1 MSSGRTLL
9 FCELNLSDE
18 LNARQFRISTEV
30 DAIPREQF
38 LISSDSELIE
48 HIKAELRVD
57 PLVLDEEAA
66 TVTETETQ
74 VDISGDPNRFFRSF
88 NQGPY
93 YVPGTC
99 IDVDI
104 PFTGEDWLFDYRTNP
119 FFTLFPHGEVSLKS
133 LRVSITLPHDVDRIK
148 FKEDY
153 DQEMKLIRDY
163 IAYSYTQ
170 VSEYNDSLP
179 KLIQQAIESRRERLN
194 KHGNIAALLDIPLA
208 TKPGA
213 PSMTPIRVVVRRP
226 PTLPVPPK
234 DGVKPELGIS
244 SETFEHILQFI
255 RHQGRTFETTPKT
268 YAIHDEEDLRNIIMA
283 QLNGHFKGD
292 AGAEVFRKQGKTD
305 LRIEAESRAA
315 FVSECKVWAGPA
327 SLTGAM
333 DQLLDYLTWR
343 DSKAAL
349 VMFNMRN
356 KDLSRILK
364 TVPNTLMNHTLFV
377 QDIGCDEFGEW
388 RIRMRSREDEGR
400 RVIVHV
406 FVFNLYHDPDT

>member
-1 MSSGRTLL
+1 MSSGMTL
-9 FCELNLSDE
+9 FSEMDLSDE
-18 LNARQFRISTEV
+18 LGTRQYRISTAV
-30 DAIPREQF
+30 DAIPKEQF

-48 HIKAELRVD
+48 YIKTDLTVD
-57 PLVLDEEAA
+57 PLVLDEQAA
-66 TVTETETQ
+66 TVIETETK
-74 VDISGDPNRFFRSF
+74 VDISGDPNRIFRSF
-88 NQGPY
+88 NEGAY

-104 PFTGEDWLFDYRTNP
+104 PFSGEDWLFNCRTNP
-119 FFTLFPHGEVSLKS
+119 WFSPYPRGNVSLNS
-133 LRVSITLPHDVDRIK
+133 LRVSITLPHDVDRVK

-153 DQEMKLIRDY
+153 EREMERIRAY
-163 IAYSYTQ
+163 IANSHTQ
-170 VSEYNDSLP
+170 VSVYNERLP
-179 KLIQQAIESRRERLN
+179 GLIQQAIESRRERLN

-213 PSMTPIRVVVRRP
+213 PSITPIRVEVRKP

-234 DGVKPELGIS
+234 DGVKPEPGIS
-244 SETFEHILQFI
+244 GETFEHILQFI

-305 LRIEAESRAA
+305 LRIEIDSRAA
-315 FVSECKVWAGPA
+315 FVSECKVWTGPA
-327 SLTGAM
+327 NLTDAM
-333 DQLLDYLTWR
+333 DQLLGYLTWR

-349 VMFNMRN
+349 IVFNKRN
-356 KDLSRILK
+356 KDFSRILESL
-364 TVPNTLMNHTLFV
+364 PNSLMSHTLFV
-377 QDIGCDEFGEW
+377 QDIGCDENGEW
-388 RIRMRSREDEGR
+388 RFRMRSGEDEGR

-406 FVFNLYHDPDT
+406 FAFNLYLDSDS

>member
-1 MSSGRTLL
+1 MSSGMTL
-9 FCELNLSDE
+9 FSEMDLSDE
-18 LNARQFRISTEV
+18 LGTRQSRISTAV
-30 DAIPREQF
+30 DAIPKEQF
-38 LISSDSELIE
+38 LISSDSELIKY
-48 HIKAELRVD
+48 IKADLTVD
-57 PLVLDEEAA
+57 PLVLDEQAA
-66 TVTETETQ
+66 TVIETETK
-74 VDISGDPNRFFRSF
+74 VDISGDPNRIFRSF
-88 NQGPY
+88 NEGAY

-104 PFTGEDWLFDYRTNP
+104 PFSGEDWIFSCRTNP
-119 FFTLFPHGEVSLKS
+119 WFSVYPHGTVSLKS
-133 LRVSITLPHDVDRIK
+133 LRVSITLPHDVDRVK

-153 DQEMKLIRDY
+153 DREMKLIRRY
-163 IAYSYTQ
+163 IANSSTQ
-170 VSEYNDSLP
+170 VLEYNESLP
-179 KLIQQAIESRRERLN
+179 GLIQQAIESRRERLN

-208 TKPGA
+208 TKLGA
-213 PSMTPIRVVVRRP
+213 PSITPIRVEMRRP

-234 DGVKPELGIS
+234 GGVKPEPGIS
-244 SETFEHILQFI
+244 GETFEHILQFI

-268 YAIHDEEDLRNIIMA
+268 YAKHDEEDLRNIIMA

-305 LRIEAESRAA
+305 LRIEAENRAA
-315 FVSECKVWAGPA
+315 FVSECKVWTGPA

-356 KDLSRILK
+356 KDLSRIVDS
-364 TVPNTLMNHTLFV
+364 VPNTLMSHTLFV
-377 QDIGCDEFGEW
+377 QDIGCDEIGEW

-406 FVFNLYHDPDT
+406 FVFDLYHDPDT